1 MIKIIEL
8 KKNDTI
14 LVAIEEVEAIATFNY
29 ITSEEVDS
37 DTRDMLNVTFNDTE
51 LAKVS
56 FAITDN
62 NSFINEEEFVKV
74 VK

>member
-29 ITSEEVDS
+29 ITSEEVDG
-37 DTRDMLNVTFNDTE
+37 DTRDMLNVTFNDVE